1 MARARKAKPSG
12 KAKAKSKAPVKRKV
26 GRPSEFK
33 PEFCE
38 QTEKLCR
45 LGATDG
51 DLAEFF
57 GVADRTIDAWKQK
70 HPEFLRSIKE
80 GKVLADINVANSL
93 YKKATGYTMQIEKL
107 IGRGEQRQV
116 VTLNVDIEPDTT
128 AAIFWL
134 KNRRKDYWR
143 DKQDVDLNV
152 YNHEDALDE
161 LE

>member
-1 MARARKAKPSG
+1 MARARNAKPSG
-12 KAKAKSKAPVKRKV
+12 KAKAESKRKV

-38 QTEKLCR
+38 QAEKLCK
-45 LGATDG
+45 LGATDEE
-51 DLAEFF
+51 LAEFF
-57 GVADRTIDAWKQK
+57 GVTTTTIDNWKVK
-70 HPEFLRSIKE
+70 HPAFLGAVKE

-93 YKKATGYTMQIEKL
+93 YKKATGYVLETERVIGKGDNARVVPLKIAIEA
-107 IGRGEQRQV
+107 
-116 VTLNVDIEPDTT
+116 DTT

-134 KNRRKDYWR
+134 KNRRKAHWR

-152 YNHEDALDE
+152 YNHEEALDE